1 MLVFVIKQIR
11 LKKNLTLYELSKKTD
26 LSRTYLRLLENNK
39 KTNPSVA
46 VLEKISV
53 ALDVNIKDLFYSE
66 LDIDYLKKVMYS
78 KIDEFRNKFSRGSCG
93 KPNYRSIN

>member
-39 KTNPSVA
+39 KTNP
-46 VLEKISV
+46 SV

>member
-46 VLEKISV
+46 GLEKISV

-66 LDIDYLKKVMYS
+66 LDIDYLKKIMYS